1 MLGAF
6 CRSVTFLFSKSQSKF
21 EDIGFNQ
28 KLDKVGA
35 ACFTSVWL
43 DWPRFG
49 WTSRQ
54 EQYAGPSTNSQPALT
69 CVINLWSLKMYKCC
83 NALQWCPLS
92 MLQSFNLPHRFHM
105 TEPTHVP
112 RHSVVWMMVL
122 EITTFSFKT
131 FTFYI
136 LINYMQLKSQNFAP
150 NNFSFFAL
158 MQIYSCNPLS
168 NRVL

>member
-1 MLGAF
+1 MLSHLKMFRTIQDAIVWKGMSRASQKHIRYLDNSYFFLQIIFLRTLLLVLVLGAF

-92 MLQSFNLPHRFHM
+92 SVHAPKLQFTSP
-105 TEPTHVP
+105 
-112 RHSVVWMMVL
+112 
-122 EITTFSFKT
+122 FSHDGT
-131 FTFYI
+131 YP
-136 LINYMQLKSQNFAP
+136 YP
-150 NNFSFFAL
+150 
-158 MQIYSCNPLS
+158 
-168 NRVL
+168 